1 MKSKIIKILL
11 SSVLSVWLIA
21 WTVFALNTVNTWDT
35 LTASSWNEIVN
46 KLTSFDTNSTDL
58 VTKSYV
64 DSAISAGSWLQAWT
78 IDWRDCETKADYVVW
93 ANSKSLICSSGYT
106 IVDSFCS
113 SEVASSR
120 NYWHCALTNNETLL
134 LHSDRSASTS
144 NIDARK
150 THGSIKCCKVN
161 Q

>member
-64 DSAISAGSWLQAWT
+64 DSSIVAAGWETCYVSSPKVNADADACITGFSESWTFSTATPTWARG
-78 IDWRDCETKADYVVW
+78 RDFPSNQTYNIWW
-93 ANSKSLICSSGYT
+93 AT
-106 IVDSFCS
+106 F
-113 SEVASSR
+113 
-120 NYWHCALTNNETLL
+120 TNK
-134 LHSDRSASTS
+134 
-144 NIDARK
+144 IARV
-150 THGSIKCCKVN
+150 CCK
-161 Q
+161 

>member
-64 DSAISAGSWLQAWT
+64 DSAISAGSWLQPWT
-78 IDWRDCETKADYVVW
+78 IDWRDCEYKGEEVYMTSKTLSCSVGYDLVDHSCSINAVRNTKYSKW
-93 ANSKSLICSSGYT
+93 QCYLTWNNSL
-106 IVDSFCS
+106 F
-113 SEVASSR
+113 
-120 NYWHCALTNNETLL
+120 L
-134 LHSDRSASTS
+134 LHSWNYPNNLWATQ
-144 NIDARK
+144 
-150 THGSIKCCKVN
+150 GSIKCCKVT

>member
-11 SSVLSVWLIA
+11 SSVLSVWVIA
-21 WTVFALNTVNTWDT
+21 GTVFALNTVNTWDT

-64 DSAISAGSWLQAWT
+64 DSAISAGSGLQPWT
-78 IDWRDCETKADYVVW
+78 IDWRDCETKSHRNGSSIPYIL
-93 ANSKSLICSSGYT
+93 SCSTWYEL
-106 IVDSFCS
+106 V
-113 SEVASSR
+113 
-120 NYWHCALTNNETLL
+120 L
-134 LHSDRSASTS
+134 S
-144 NIDARK
+144 NISNSNGSLSDLNSLSLWYASLW
-150 THGSIKCCKVN
+150 SIKCCKIN